1 MKTTIYLLFT
11 SIIVFSCTKVDKEP
25 LVTIQPDPDNAG
37 LTLPEGFGATVVAD
51 TLGRARHIVARDNGD
66 LYINLRSL
74 KNEKG
79 LVALRDNNDDGHADE
94 IEYFTDQAG
103 TGIDIYNNYL
113 YYSNDSTIFRVPLE
127 ENTLVP
133 TGTPE
138 EMISGL
144 LEKRQ
149 HAVKTFTFDEQG
161 YIYVNVGAPANAC
174 QEQMRTPGSPGMD
187 PCPILE
193 RSGGVW
199 RFEAGTTGQ
208 TQEDDGYRYS
218 TGIRNSVAIDY
229 NPNSDHVYVLQHGRD
244 QLHQF
249 FPDLFTLE
257 EGVEL
262 PAEEFF
268 MLSDGAD
275 FGWPYCYYDH
285 LQDKKVL
292 APEYGGDGERVG
304 RCADKEDPI
313 MAFPG
318 HWGPNALLFYTGDM
332 FPERYKNG
340 AFIAFHGS
348 WNRAP
353 RPQEGYF
360 VVFVP
365 FEGALPSGDYEIFA
379 DGFANVETIESPG
392 DAKYRPTGLAQGP
405 DGSIYVTDDSE
416 GRVWRIFYMGE

>member
-74 KNEKG
+74 KNKKG

>member
-1 MKTTIYLLFT
+1 
-11 SIIVFSCTKVDKEP
+11 
-25 LVTIQPDPDNAG
+25 
-37 LTLPEGFGATVVAD
+37 
-51 TLGRARHIVARDNGD
+51 
-66 LYINLRSL
+66 
-74 KNEKG
+74 
-79 LVALRDNNDDGHADE
+79 
-94 IEYFTDQAG
+94 
-103 TGIDIYNNYL
+103 
-113 YYSNDSTIFRVPLE
+113 
-127 ENTLVP
+127 
-133 TGTPE
+133 
-138 EMISGL
+138 
-144 LEKRQ
+144 
-149 HAVKTFTFDEQG
+149 
-161 YIYVNVGAPANAC
+161 
-174 QEQMRTPGSPGMD
+174 MD

>member
-174 QEQMRTPGSPGMD
+174 QEQMRTPGSPGYGSMPD
-187 PCPILE
+187 P
-193 RSGGVW
+193 
-199 RFEAGTTGQ
+199 
-208 TQEDDGYRYS
+208 
-218 TGIRNSVAIDY
+218 
-229 NPNSDHVYVLQHGRD
+229 
-244 QLHQF
+244 
-249 FPDLFTLE
+249 
-257 EGVEL
+257 
-262 PAEEFF
+262 
-268 MLSDGAD
+268 
-275 FGWPYCYYDH
+275 
-285 LQDKKVL
+285 
-292 APEYGGDGERVG
+292 
-304 RCADKEDPI
+304 
-313 MAFPG
+313 
-318 HWGPNALLFYTGDM
+318 
-332 FPERYKNG
+332 
-340 AFIAFHGS
+340 
-348 WNRAP
+348 
-353 RPQEGYF
+353 
-360 VVFVP
+360 
-365 FEGALPSGDYEIFA
+365 
-379 DGFANVETIESPG
+379 
-392 DAKYRPTGLAQGP
+392 
-405 DGSIYVTDDSE
+405 
-416 GRVWRIFYMGE
+416 